1 MKTVPTFDEIRAIL
15 KDLSIGQKE
24 LQAGHKQ
31 FQIDMQALRDSQK
44 ETDRQLKKTDRQMQE
59 TDRQMQETDRQ
70 IRGLQKKTDRQMQET
85 DRRIMELQKETDRRI
100 MELQKKTDRQM
111 QETDRRIKE
120 MVGDFGNRWGKL
132 GENLVK
138 GNLAQRLSERGI
150 KVDKVITNVK
160 NKHSEFDIIAIN
172 GRESVVVEV
181 KATLDPSDVDEF
193 QEDMRHFKEWW
204 PEFKRKRVYGAM
216 AFLMRANRL
225 ADSMARKRGF
235 FVIEAVGD
243 VVIQNRKNF
252 KPRVF
257 S

>member
-24 LQAGHKQ
+24 LQAGHKKLQAGHKQ
-31 FQIDMQALRDSQK
+31 FQIDMQELRDSQK
-44 ETDRQLKKTDRQMQE
+44 E

-100 MELQKKTDRQM
+100 MELQKATDRQM

>member
-1 MKTVPTFDEIRAIL
+1 MKSAPTFDEIRAIL

-44 ETDRQLKKTDRQMQE
+44 ETDRQLKETDRQLQE
-59 TDRQMQETDRQ
+59 TDRQ
-70 IRGLQKKTDRQMQET
+70 LKKTDRQ
-85 DRRIMELQKETDRRI
+85 LQETDRRI